1 MNFNDI
7 HLQNLIGSIYSRPAQ
22 MKDIINLYFYDTG
35 KLKNILFFET
45 LKQYSVWWVS
55 LEHVKHDPQNLLVF
69 VEVEKYCNAEIETL
83 TITAWRENP
92 TKDYS
97 KSFDKIKQAREEM
110 DRQHKKVFDK
120 KEKPNMIITIH
131 GNNSAPITQLSES
144 ELNNP
149 KQHITTN
156 IQEIS
161 PPKRSALEIVSWIV
175 GIIIGLIGIYEF
187 LLKK

>member
-1 MNFNDI
+1 
-7 HLQNLIGSIYSRPAQ
+7 
-22 MKDIINLYFYDTG
+22 
-35 KLKNILFFET
+35 
-45 LKQYSVWWVS
+45 
-55 LEHVKHDPQNLLVF
+55 
-69 VEVEKYCNAEIETL
+69 
-83 TITAWRENP
+83 
-92 TKDYS
+92 
-97 KSFDKIKQAREEM
+97 
-110 DRQHKKVFDK
+110 
-120 KEKPNMIITIH
+120 MIITIH